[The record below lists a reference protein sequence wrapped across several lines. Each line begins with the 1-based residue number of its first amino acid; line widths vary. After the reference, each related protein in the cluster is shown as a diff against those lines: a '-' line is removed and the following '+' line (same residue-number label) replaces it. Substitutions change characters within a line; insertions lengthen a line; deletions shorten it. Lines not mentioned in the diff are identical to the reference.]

1 MEKLTYTDMPIIM
14 HRNAMDLAFKL
25 YFRSLNEYGYT
36 MCTGKWL
43 NLGYSNKPYFCTG
56 METIY
61 ISPEELGNWRELSLG
76 DMNRMPVK
84 EDESV

>member
-25 YFRSLNEYGYT
+25 YFRSLDKDGRT
-36 MCTGKWL
+36 MCIGKWL
-43 NLGYSNKPYFCTG
+43 NLGYSNKPYFCTD

-61 ISPEELGNWRELSLG
+61 INQEDLENWRELSMENL
-76 DMNRMPVK
+76 DRRPAK